1 MDHCIYLSTEF
12 INIFIAACERILQI
26 SAELGLLHHYS

>member
-1 MDHCIYLSTEF
+1 MDHYINLRTEF
-12 INIFIAACERILQI
+12 INIFIAACERTLQI